1 MQDAQEMR
9 SIISGR
15 DTKRI
20 LWVTIMEIPKS
31 VYIGGFESPQLWVGG
46 GN

>member
-20 LWVTIMEIPKS
+20 LWITMEIPKS

-46 GN
+46 RN